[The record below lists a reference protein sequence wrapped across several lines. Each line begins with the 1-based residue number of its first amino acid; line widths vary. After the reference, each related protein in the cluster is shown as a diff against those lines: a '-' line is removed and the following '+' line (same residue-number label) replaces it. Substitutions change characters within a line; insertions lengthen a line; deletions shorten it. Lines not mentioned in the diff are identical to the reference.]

1 MCLWLRLLLFHNN
14 TEQQVIFL
22 FLSVLCC
29 CLLCLLQSS
38 LLPPKRSLPTDFIIR
53 VKIVDINE
61 KFLIKSCTWAKNDTI
76 LNLLQAAVIPCHKY
90 QKMIIKCNNYESL
103 TLCTIQIC
111 PACYHTSRQWP
122 LPKYAH
128 KVQLNE
134 FIDLQSNHMF
144 GIGLLGKAL
153 MLLC

>member
-53 VKIVDINE
+53 VKIVAIDK

-76 LNLLQAAVIPCHKY
+76 LNLLQAVIPSHKY

-111 PACYHTSRQWP
+111 YQWP

-134 FIDLQSNHMF
+134 FIALQYNHMF
-144 GIGLLGKAL
+144 GIGLLGMAL